1 MPTFKNKK
9 ADLNSH
15 YKKYFQISLI
25 AALSVLIASFK
36 FSPSSSKI
44 QPIKDKGQDIFN
56 IEDITNTKQPEKPQP
71 PTKPQIPKLLIADVP
86 DELELDDVE
95 INENENLDAPPDRQ
109 SSGNIIYEDE
119 ENIFIVVEQEPK
131 IVGGLESIHKNVY
144 YTEIAKRIG
153 IEGRVVIEI
162 IVDKTGDV
170 VQAEIVKGIFDE
182 LDLIALNAVKK
193 AKFTPGLQRGKPVK
207 VKMWIP
213 IVFKLN

>member
-1 MPTFKNKK
+1 MSTFKNKN

-25 AALSVLIASFK
+25 VVLTLLIAAFK

-44 QPIKDKGQDIFN
+44 LPIKEKEPDIFKV
-56 IEDITNTKQPEKPQP
+56 EDITNTKQPEKPPLP
-71 PTKPQIPKLLIADVP
+71 PKPKLPLLSIADAP
-86 DELELDDVE
+86 DDLELDNVE

-109 SSGNIIYEDE
+109 SSGNIVYEDE
-119 ENIFIVVEQEPK
+119 DNIFIVVEQEPK
-131 IVGGLESIHKNVY
+131 IIGGLESIHKNVY

-153 IEGRVVIEI
+153 IEGKVVIEI

-170 VQAEIVKGIFDE
+170 VQAKIVKGIYDE

-193 AKFTPGLQRGKPVK
+193 AKFSPGLQRGKPVR